1 MLDEILSDLRR
12 RLPGARAALLVD
24 GDGMLV
30 AGGGESGSTWELIGA
45 ATADLV
51 RRSAAAHR
59 EAGLDPAAELSWGGG
74 WGTLLYR
81 AVTPEYGLLLAL
93 AADAEA
99 GRARWLLRGAAARV
113 LREL

>member
-1 MLDEILSDLRR
+1 MLDEVLGDLRR

-24 GDGMLV
+24 ADGMLV
-30 AGGGESGSTWELIGA
+30 AGGGESGSPWELIGA

-59 EAGLDPAAELSWGGG
+59 EAGLAPAAEVSWGGG
-74 WGTLLYR
+74 WGFLLYR

-93 AADAEA
+93 GADAEA
-99 GRARWLLRGAAARV
+99 GRARWLMRRAAAR
-113 LREL
+113 LLPEL